1 MKKLMY
7 LGSWVFFVLICIVSC
22 MFPGDE
28 NVVPEYEIV
37 NLSKLDTIVILDPD
51 TGREIKQVIELK
63 YLWLRYR

>member
-1 MKKLMY
+1 MY
-7 LGSWVFFVLICIVSC
+7 LGSWVFLVLISIVSC
-22 MFPGDE
+22 MYSAEE

-63 YLWLRYR
+63 NTGWIAQEQK